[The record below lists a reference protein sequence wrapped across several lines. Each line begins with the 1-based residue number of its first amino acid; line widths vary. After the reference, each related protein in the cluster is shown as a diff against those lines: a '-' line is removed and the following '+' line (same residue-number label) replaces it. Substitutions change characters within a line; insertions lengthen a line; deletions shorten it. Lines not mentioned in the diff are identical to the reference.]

1 MVMILNEE
9 ELLRTLDEYRSFV
22 RKIAYTAITSSPS
35 IDVEDLCQVGD
46 LAILRAV
53 RSYDPTCGRNI
64 KSYICSCIRQDIYN
78 EAARFL
84 GIFTVDH
91 KVTEMGAKI
100 VKMDAEGKSYKQIA
114 DILNERYPVNNWTEE
129 RVFDTKLAYSRR
141 SLVSI
146 EHEPEISEEV
156 YLKEF
161 LLSLVCNDTEK
172 FILLNRILGKCS
184 AQAAAV
190 DLQKSVKDI
199 YAIES
204 ALKQRIMFAIKN
216 II

>member
-1 MVMILNEE
+1 MVMTLNEE
-9 ELLRTLDEYRSFV
+9 ELLRTLDEYRRFV
-22 RKIAYTAITSSPS
+22 RKIAYTAITSSPA
-35 IDVEDLCQVGD
+35 IDVEDLCQIGE

-100 VKMDAEGKSYKQIA
+100 VKMDVEGKSYKQIA
-114 DILNERYPVNNWTEE
+114 DILNERYPGSSWTEE

-141 SLVSI
+141 SPVSI

-156 YLKEF
+156 HLKEF

-172 FILLNRILGKCS
+172 FILLNRILGNYS

-204 ALKQRIMFAIKN
+204 ALKQRIVFAIKN
-216 II
+216 IV